1 MKKLVCVLIMSGM
14 ICLYGCTKTPDN
26 TPCTNTPPALDSTV
40 LVKFAVDSIKLSMEP
55 TWDSSGIYYH
65 IIDSG
70 SATNRPVYNSQI
82 TVDYIGR
89 LMNNSIF
96 DSASNTNLLG
106 NPIDELLLGWRVG
119 MLKIG
124 VGGHI
129 QLFIPSALGY
139 GCTGYGPVPPDAPL
153 FYDVKLLGVN

>member
-1 MKKLVCVLIMSGM
+1 MKKLCYGLVVLGL
-14 ICLYGCTKTPDN
+14 ICFFSCGKTVPDN
-26 TPCTNTPPALDSTV
+26 PACTDTPPSADSAALI
-40 LVKFAVDSIKLSMEP
+40 KFAGDSIKL
-55 TWDSSGIYYH
+55 TWDSSGVFYH

-70 SATNRPVYNSQI
+70 SATNKPVYSSQI

-89 LMNNSIF
+89 LMNNVIF

-106 NPIDELLLGWRVG
+106 NPVDQLLLGWRVG
-119 MLKIG
+119 ILKIG

-139 GCTGYGPVPPDAPL
+139 GCTGYGPVPPNMPL
-153 FYDVKLLGVN
+153 FYDVKLLGVD